1 MSRFTAASAFDH
13 ATPERT
19 GVLLVQLGTPD
30 EPRPAAVRRYLRQ
43 FLSDPRVV
51 EIPRP
56 LWWLILNLFI
66 LPRRPAQ
73 SARKYAS
80 IWTPQGSPLFTH
92 TKQQATLLRGYLGN
106 AGHDA
111 IVAFAMRYGQPS
123 VASVMR
129 AMREQ
134 RLTRLL
140 VVPMYPQY
148 AGSTTASVYDAVFE
162 ELSHWREQPELR
174 VVRGFHDLPAY
185 IDALAERIRASWGN
199 EGPPDTL
206 LMSFH
211 GVPRRSLQAGDPYHC
226 ECHATAR
233 LLAERLRLPA
243 DRWKISFQ
251 SRFGRAE
258 WLQPYTDKTLAELA
272 RAGARRVDV
281 VCPGFLADCL
291 ETLEEIAIEGKA
303 AFMKAGGHD
312 FRFIP
317 CLNDSHALVAA
328 LTDLIVAQ
336 MSGWPTLKS
345 SAPGADDPDRAR
357 LAVRQQRARG
367 LGAKH

>member
-1 MSRFTAASAFDH
+1 MSRFTAAKAFDH
-13 ATPERT
+13 ASTERT

-30 EPRPAAVRRYLRQ
+30 EPCTSAVRRYLRE

-80 IWTPQGSPLFTH
+80 IWTAQGSPLLGH
-92 TKQQATLLRGYLGN
+92 TKQLTTLLRGYLGHQ
-106 AGHDA
+106 GHELS
-111 IVAFAMRYGQPS
+111 VAFAMRYGNPS
-123 VASVMR
+123 VPSVMR

-134 RLTRLL
+134 RVTRLL
-140 VVPMYPQY
+140 VLPLYPQY
-148 AGSTTASVYDAVFE
+148 AGSTTGSVYDAVFA
-162 ELSHWREQPELR
+162 ELTRWREQPALR
-174 VVRGFHDLPAY
+174 MVRGFHDHPGY
-185 IDALAERIRASWGN
+185 IDALAKRVRASWGN
-199 EGPPDTL
+199 EGPPDVL

-211 GVPRRSLQAGDPYHC
+211 GIPRRSLTAGDPYHC

-233 LLAERLRLPA
+233 LLAERLQLP
-243 DRWKISFQ
+243 DERWRISFQ

-281 VCPGFLADCL
+281 VCPGFVSDCL

-303 AFMKAGGHD
+303 VFMAAGGSD
-312 FRFIP
+312 FRFID
-317 CLNDSHALVAA
+317 CLNDSHDLVAA
-328 LTDLIVAQ
+328 LTDLVTAQ
-336 MSGWPTLKS
+336 LGGWPTAKA
-345 SAPGADDPDRAR
+345 SAPGADEPARAR
-357 LAVRQQRARG
+357 LAARQARARA
-367 LGAKH
+367 LGADR